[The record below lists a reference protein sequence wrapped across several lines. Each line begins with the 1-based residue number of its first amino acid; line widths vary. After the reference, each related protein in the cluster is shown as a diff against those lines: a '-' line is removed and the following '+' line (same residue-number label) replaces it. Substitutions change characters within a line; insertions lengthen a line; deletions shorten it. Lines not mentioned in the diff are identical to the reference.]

1 MLCLRR
7 KPGETIVVGDDVE
20 VTVVSLD
27 GGTVRVAISAPRTL
41 RVMRKELIEP
51 CSGPLSPKHAQ
62 AAASAVQ
69 SWGASS
75 T

>member
-1 MLCLRR
+1 MLSLRR

-20 VTVVSLD
+20 VTVVSVD

-51 CSGPLSPKHAQ
+51 VQRATVAQ
-62 AAASAVQ
+62 AR
-69 SWGASS
+69 
-75 T
+75 